1 MGASQSSAAVG
12 GLLPSRVGSIDRHR
26 LGKRR
31 HGGIVRSRA
40 VDDRGQ
46 CTWRDE
52 RKRGEK
58 ANVLSTL
65 PSRSAISPKDRTRPD
80 AISAIHERALAASAN
95 DAVESASA

>member
-1 MGASQSSAAVG
+1 
-12 GLLPSRVGSIDRHR
+12 
-26 LGKRR
+26 
-31 HGGIVRSRA
+31 VRSRA